1 MSNNRIQ
8 RKIWAPLLLGLL
20 FLLFGGSRVQAG
32 STIIDNTGSGTA
44 GFNNNDYTP
53 TTGMTMKTGSASS
66 GTAVSDQ
73 SNINIK
79 FNSANFQTYYT
90 DASGFDGQ
98 SFANNQGVVNNLE
111 SGTGTSSKLNVT
123 NGVMSNGAL
132 PYNGGHFKVLG
143 QLNLNA
149 TLKSGLSTGELLAGD
164 YGVMVRITLP
174 KDVDANNIGDAIEW
188 DKAYFFMQLKAP
200 IAGGE
205 PTFPMQF
212 DHHVYLDP
220 TASNVFY
227 LKVKG
232 IPINENSSSGLIS
245 RTTIFSLA
253 RSSTDYIDYK
263 NNITDRDGGTTVLP
277 NALGNLNGTNTT
289 TSSLFAS
296 YWAFAPGVA
305 NNLLGTVANQGDIG
319 WAFALA
325 NYGKTL
331 SWATGAFTG
340 TAYIN
345 FYIDFSKYKGNTSD
359 TSPNKQLTA
368 GKLPPSPR
376 ADGMYNIGITAY
388 GTDQLINPYTSS
400 TNKETPGKTP
410 LDYAL
415 VRADAIGA
423 GTAATVTSNI
433 TSWNAYASPWDAK
446 KTLNT
451 AVSAWESV
459 GGDKTRVTNVAL
471 NDTLADRTVTLNA
484 LTDGI
489 MVTKGKGTDAAGTDY
504 SGTVA
509 PTLGAV
515 GTKRFAR
522 AVDYFNTASLDS
534 NGEGSLSTNKTANT
548 KAILAAKA
556 YTAAV
561 AGTATP
567 NTDAALTLPTADVTS
582 TKKNYLYYTGTNAS
596 STGNAIPILAAPLFF
611 NQTNL
616 PAAPTIAWNSDNVYY
631 IKKSELT
638 SGKTVALKGTWGD
651 DYANADTISAND
663 NKSGT
668 TLANFAKVEANSS
681 KTFSLNVASGTT
693 ATNNPLNLGTTDAAL
708 LGLHTITATIN
719 RPTLKLAN
727 GETITS
733 NANAKATLNV
743 YVVDDTTSYNVTATK
758 SILISGNKFSQQ
770 TVHGP
775 TAGNNQTGD
784 TVTFETDVTNKGTAS
799 IAKPVL
805 SMPLPSQLKNLS
817 GVTAT
822 INGTTVTATAT
833 VTNGMLQ
840 IALAK
845 PIPSGGSAVITYKVQ
860 ATAAMPTGGLTSA
873 DMIMDGTTYVG
884 ATGKVTLLPAPSG
897 GIEIT
902 PPTNLEFGKHQAVP
916 GLYNNTDGDKT
927 LLVTDNRATPGPW
940 TVSAQLSNFSNAD
953 GSRKLTGETAQITF
967 GTPALSSA
975 VYVAGGTA
983 KALIS
988 NSNSQT
994 SNAYIFKNIQLQLA
1008 GTKIQPGDYHA
1019 TITYSWTDGVK

>member
-1 MSNNRIQ
+1 MI
-8 RKIWAPLLLGLL
+8 KLKKYVKFGLTTLLGLAAVG
-20 FLLFGGSRVQAG
+20 LLATSVPVY
-32 STIIDNTGSGTA
+32 DNTGTGTP
-44 GFNNNDYTP
+44 GFNNNNYTS
-53 TTGMTMKTGSASS
+53 TSGMTMKTGVANQGGTVLSS
-66 GTAVSDQ
+66 GNANVNAE
-73 SNINIK
+73 SNINIG
-79 FNSANFQTYYT
+79 FSNATFTTEYT
-90 DASGFDGQ
+90 DNAGLDS
-98 SFANNQGVVNNLE
+98 QGVIPSRDDPNVNNLE
-111 SGTGTSSKLNVT
+111 TGTGTASHLMVNDKGLMN
-123 NGVMSNGAL
+123 NN
-132 PYNGGHFKVLG
+132 G
-143 QLNLNA
+143 QLYQNGFIKVTGSIDIKA
-149 TLKSGLSTGELLAGD
+149 TINKNISKEEIQSGN
-164 YGVMVRITLP
+164 YGAMVKVTLP
-174 KDVDANNIGDAIEW
+174 EDVDASQLQDAIQW
-188 DKAYFFMQLKAP
+188 DKAYFMLKLDD
-200 IAGGE
+200 IKVAGVKYGS
-205 PTFPMQF
+205 PSFPMQF

-220 TASNVFY
+220 NQANAFY

-232 IPINENSSSGLIS
+232 IPINVVDVNSGISGGAYMQ
-245 RTTIFSLA
+245 LA
-253 RSSTDYIDYK
+253 RPGKDNTDLA
-263 NNITDRDGGTTVLP
+263 NNITSNSSNGGYLNPTALFGTSSTSGTT
-277 NALGNLNGTNTT
+277 NN
-289 TSSLFAS
+289 SLFNSTWSFDLTNVGGGALQK
-296 YWAFAPGVA
+296 
-305 NNLLGTVANQGDIG
+305 NGDIG
-319 WAFALA
+319 WSFAIA
-325 NYGKTL
+325 NAAPNFAWLMG
-331 SWATGAFTG
+331 SGFTG
-340 TAYIN
+340 KANIN
-345 FYIDFSKYKGNTSD
+345 FYVNLNKYTGNIKD
-359 TSPNKQLTA
+359 ISPNKQLTA
-368 GKLPPSPR
+368 GKLPPSSR
-376 ADGMYNIGITAY
+376 ADGLFNLKIDVF
-388 GTDQLINPYTSS
+388 GTNQLIDPFSAS
-400 TNKETPGKTP
+400 ASKSAAGRTPI
-410 LDYAL
+410 DYAL
-415 VRADAIGA
+415 VSPSA
-423 GTAATVTSNI
+423 TPTPATVTSNI
-433 TSWNAYASPWDAK
+433 TSWSAYASPWDTK
-446 KTLNT
+446 KSLNAAT
-451 AVSAWESV
+451 SAWESV
-459 GGDKTRVTNVAL
+459 GGSKTRLNNVAL
-471 NDTLADRTVTLNA
+471 NDTLTDRVVTLDV
-484 LTDGI
+484 LTDGV
-489 MVTKGKGTDAAGTDY
+489 MTGKAIDY
-504 SGTVA
+504 SGTKA
-509 PTLGAV
+509 PVLGAV
-515 GTKRFAR
+515 GSNRFAR
-522 AVDYFNTASLDS
+522 AVNYFTAGVANAD
-534 NGEGSLSTNKTANT
+534 KTTAT
-548 KAILAAKA
+548 ATLTAKT
-556 YTAAV
+556 YTAMTAGKADTSKDAV
-561 AGTATP
+561 LAGLPSLTP
-567 NTDAALTLPTADVTS
+567 NTTN
-582 TKKNYLYYTGTNAS
+582 KNYLYYTGTTTS
-596 STGNAIPILAAPLFF
+596 SAGTQIPLLPAPLFF

-681 KTFSLNVASGTT
+681 KAFSLNVASGTT
-693 ATNNPLNLGTTDAAL
+693 ATNNPLNLGTTDATL

-860 ATAAMPTGGLTSA
+860 ATATMPTGGLTSA